1 MQVFN
6 ARTIDLWNFSLNVA
20 LDWKLNLLNF
30 VLIVELIFFEL
41 LSNNNTQSSL
51 DKLSLGRDLFQN
63 DRSSEIENNDW
74 IIKNRQQKLLLFTI

>member
-1 MQVFN
+1 M
-6 ARTIDLWNFSLNVA
+6 
-20 LDWKLNLLNF
+20 
-30 VLIVELIFFEL
+30 ELIFFEL